1 MGNERSPEVKAR
13 HNKINPKLISVGW
26 DIQDYKTANVHAS
39 KGVAV
44 EYFQMGKAVGE
55 ADYVLFVNGIAV
67 GVVEAK
73 KEGVTLIG
81 KETQT
86 KGYAEGFPENYKH
99 ITLPL
104 PFIYESNGNEVRFT
118 NLWDPKPR
126 SREVFNFHKPETFE
140 EWMKHPKD
148 TLRNRLTKIP
158 CVENKKLR
166 KVQEEAINNLLSSL
180 AKDNPRSLVQMATG
194 SGKTLMAVN
203 LCNELIEK
211 GKAKRILF
219 LVDRFNLG
227 EQTEQEFQNFEV
239 PGDGRKFTELHN
251 VHLLRSN
258 KIKDSD
264 KVCIATIQRVY
275 SMISGKEL
283 DVAEEQK
290 SGFEQN
296 FPSKPVEVKYN
307 ASLPIEEFDF
317 IIVDECHRS
326 IYNLWMQVL
335 DYFDA
340 HLIGLTATPSKTT
353 IGFFKSNLVME
364 YGHEQAVADNINV
377 DFTVYN
383 IRTKISKEG
392 SKIESGEVVI
402 KRDRRTREKRWVVME
417 DEVPYGVTEL
427 DRKVTSRD
435 QIRKIIRTF
444 KEKLFTEI
452 FPGRKHVPKTLIYAK
467 DDNHAEEIVEIIR
480 EEFGEGNEFCQ
491 KITYRTEGIKP
502 EDLIRQFRNS
512 FNPRIAV
519 TVDMIATGT
528 DIKPLEIVFFMR
540 GVKSRNYFEQM
551 KGRGVRVMKNDE
563 FMSVTPDASAKE
575 RFVIVDAVG
584 VCESEELMESRPL
597 EQFGEKKLTFEQ
609 LIKSLQYGK
618 PTKEIV
624 SSLVSRLARLQKKLT
639 EEQSRE
645 IEKITNGKK
654 LKDYAK
660 DFVDAIDEDKILEQA
675 KEEFGAKPT
684 KAEIEDVSIKRMDNS
699 LKSFLSNSKLIERL
713 PEIKKETEIIV
724 DEVSVDVVEE
734 AQYSEIATEKAK
746 DVVSSFKEF
755 IKKNK
760 NELAAI
766 EIFYNKGKLHWDD
779 LKELYERIK
788 APPYVLTPSKLW
800 QAYKQIEEQRV
811 KGRVGDKQIANFI
824 SLLRFEIEK
833 TKELEPYLDTVDKRF
848 AEWLGRQREEGV
860 LFNEEQLKWLRL
872 IKDHIATS
880 VEVLKEDLEDAPFNQ
895 LGGLGKAAKVFGVK
909 LVPLLK
915 ELNERVGG

>member
-1 MGNERSPEVKAR
+1 MPSERTPEVKAR
-13 HNKINPKLISVGW
+13 HNKINPKLISAGW
-26 DIQDYKTANVHAS
+26 DIQDYKTANVQAS

-44 EYFQMGKAVGE
+44 EYFQMGKGVGE

-73 KEGVTLIG
+73 KEGITLIG

-86 KGYAEGFPENYKH
+86 KGYAEGFPENYRH

-104 PFIYESNGNEVRFT
+104 PFIYESNGSEVRFT

-148 TLRNRLTKIP
+148 SLRNRLTKIP
-158 CVENKKLR
+158 CVDNKKLR

-283 DVAEEQK
+283 DVTEEQK
-290 SGFEQN
+290 SGFEQK

-326 IYNLWMQVL
+326 IYNLWKQVL

-340 HLIGLTATPSKTT
+340 HLIGLTATPSKST

-417 DEVPYGVTEL
+417 DEVPYGATEL

-467 DDNHAEEIVEIIR
+467 DDNHAEEIVEIVR

-502 EDLIRQFRNS
+502 EDLIRQFRND

-551 KGRGVRVMKNDE
+551 KGRGVRVMRNDE

-584 VCESEELMESRPL
+584 VCESEELNETRPL
-597 EQFGEKKLTFEQ
+597 EQNPSLSFEKL
-609 LIKSLQYGK
+609 LKSLQYGK
-618 PTKEIV
+618 PTKELV

-639 EEQSRE
+639 EEQSKE
-645 IEKITNGKK
+645 IEKITGGKT

-660 DFVDAIDEDKILEQA
+660 NFIDAIDEDKILLQA

-684 KAEIEDVSIKRMDNS
+684 KAQIEEVSVKRMDGS

-734 AQYSEIATEKAK
+734 AQYSEIATAKAK
-746 DVVSSFKEF
+746 EIVSSFKDF

-760 NELAAI
+760 TELTAI
-766 EIFYNKGKLHWDD
+766 EIFYNKGKLHWTD

-800 QAYKQIEEQRV
+800 QAYRQLEEQKV
-811 KGRVGDKQIANFI
+811 KGRVSDRQIANFI

-860 LFNEEQLKWLRL
+860 EFNEEQLKWLRL

-895 LGGLGKAAKVFGVK
+895 LGGLGKAAKVFGTK
-909 LVPLLK
+909 LTPLLK
-915 ELNERVGG
+915 ELNEKIGG

>member
-1 MGNERSPEVKAR
+1 MPSERTPEVKAR
-13 HNKINPKLISVGW
+13 HSKINPKLISAGW
-26 DIQDYKTANVHAS
+26 NIQDYKTANVHAS

-44 EYFQMGKAVGE
+44 EYFQMGKGVGE

-86 KGYAEGFPENYKH
+86 KGYAEGFPENYRH

-104 PFIYESNGNEVRFT
+104 PFIYESNGNEIRFT

-158 CVENKKLR
+158 CVDNKKLR

-283 DVAEEQK
+283 DVTEEQK
-290 SGFEQN
+290 SGFEQK
-296 FPSKPVEVKYN
+296 FPSKPVDVKYN
-307 ASLPIEEFDF
+307 STLPIEEFDF

-326 IYNLWMQVL
+326 IYNLWKQVL

-340 HLIGLTATPSKTT
+340 HLIGLTATPSKST

-467 DDNHAEEIVEIIR
+467 DDNHAEEIVEIVR

-502 EDLIRQFRNS
+502 EDLIRQFRND

-551 KGRGVRVMKNDE
+551 KGRGVRVMRNDE

-584 VCESEELMESRPL
+584 VCESEELNETRPL
-597 EQFGEKKLTFEQ
+597 EQNPFLSFEKL
-609 LIKSLQYGK
+609 LKSLQYGK
-618 PTKEIV
+618 PTKELI

-639 EEQSRE
+639 EEQSKE
-645 IEKITNGKK
+645 IEKITGGKN
-654 LKDYAK
+654 LKDYARN
-660 DFVDAIDEDKILEQA
+660 FIDAIDEDKILIQA
-675 KEEFGAKPT
+675 KEEFGEKPT
-684 KAEIEDVSIKRMDNS
+684 KTQIEEVSTKRMDNS

-734 AQYSEIATEKAK
+734 AQYSEIATAKAK
-746 DVVSSFKEF
+746 ELVSSFKDF

-760 NELAAI
+760 TELTAI
-766 EIFYNKGKLHWDD
+766 EIFYNKGKLHWTD

-800 QAYKQIEEQRV
+800 QAYRQLEEQKV
-811 KGRVGDKQIANFI
+811 KGRVSDKQIANFI

-860 LFNEEQLKWLRL
+860 EFNEEQLKWLRL

-895 LGGLGKAAKVFGVK
+895 LGGLGKAAKVFGTK
-909 LVPLLK
+909 LTPLLK
-915 ELNERVGG
+915 ELNEKIGG

>member
-1 MGNERSPEVKAR
+1 MVNERTPEIKAR
-13 HNKINPKLISVGW
+13 HNKINPKLIAAGW
-26 DIQDYKTANVHAS
+26 DIQDYRTANVHSS

-44 EYFQMGKAVGE
+44 EYFQMGKGVGE
-55 ADYVLFVNGIAV
+55 ADYILFVNGIAV

-86 KGYAEGFPENYKH
+86 KGYAEGFPENYRH
-99 ITLPL
+99 VTLPL

-126 SREVFNFHKPETFE
+126 SREVFNFHRPETFE
-140 EWMKHPKD
+140 EWIKHPKD

-158 CVENKKLR
+158 CVDNKKLR

-180 AKDNPRSLVQMATG
+180 AKDSPRSLVQMATG

-264 KVCIATIQRVY
+264 KVCIATIQRIY

-283 DVAEEQK
+283 DITEEQK
-290 SGFEQN
+290 SGFEQK

-307 ASLPIEEFDF
+307 KDIPIEEFDF
-317 IIVDECHRS
+317 IIIDECHRS
-326 IYNLWMQVL
+326 IYNLWKQVL

-340 HLIGLTATPSKTT
+340 YLIGLTATPSSST

-383 IRTKISKEG
+383 IRTKISREG
-392 SKIESGEVVI
+392 SKIESGEVII
-402 KRDRRTREKRWVVME
+402 KRDKRTREKRWVVAE
-417 DEVPYGVTEL
+417 DEVPYESTEL

-452 FPGRKHVPKTLIYAK
+452 FPGRHWVPKTLIYAK
-467 DDNHAEEIVEIIR
+467 DDNHAEEIVEIVR

-491 KITYRTEGIKP
+491 KITYRTEGDVDALLRGFKNGP
-502 EDLIRQFRNS
+502 F
-512 FNPRIAV
+512 PRIAV

-540 GVKSRNYFEQM
+540 PVKSRNYFEQM
-551 KGRGVRVMKNDE
+551 KGRGVRVMNNQD
-563 FMSVTPDASAKE
+563 FISITPDASAKE

-584 VCESEELMESRPL
+584 VCESEDLNETRPL
-597 EQFGEKKLTFEQ
+597 EQLGNKVSFEQ
-609 LIKSLQYGK
+609 LIKYLQYGK
-618 PTKEIV
+618 PKKELV

-639 EEQSRE
+639 EEQKNE
-645 IEKITNGKK
+645 IKKITNGKT
-654 LKDYAK
+654 LQDYTK
-660 DFVDAIDEDKILEQA
+660 NFVEAIDEDKIFEQA
-675 KEEFGAKPT
+675 KEEFGAKPN
-684 KAEIEDVSIKRMDNS
+684 KIQLEEVSVKRMNES
-699 LKSFLSNSKLIERL
+699 LKSFLGNSNLLERL
-713 PEIKKETEIIV
+713 PELKKETEIIV
-724 DEVSVDVVEE
+724 DEISLDVVEE
-734 AQYSEIATEKAK
+734 AEYSEIATKKAK
-746 DVVSSFKEF
+746 EIVGSFKEF

-760 NELAAI
+760 TELAAI
-766 EIFYNKGKLHWDD
+766 EIFYNKGKLHWSD

-800 QAYKQIEEQRV
+800 QAYKQIEEQKV
-811 KGRVGDKQIANFI
+811 KGRVTDRQIANFI

-833 TKELEPYLDTVDKRF
+833 TKQLEPYLDTVDKRF
-848 AEWLGRQREEGV
+848 AEWLGRQKEEGV
-860 LFNEEQLKWLRL
+860 EFNEEQLKWLRL

-909 LVPLLK
+909 LTPLLK
-915 ELNERVGG
+915 ELNEKIGG

>member
-13 HNKINPKLISVGW
+13 HNKINPKLISAGW
-26 DIQDYKTANVHAS
+26 DIQDYKTANVNSS

-44 EYFQMGKAVGE
+44 EYFQMGKGVGE
-55 ADYVLFVNGIAV
+55 ADYILFVNRMAV
-67 GVVEAK
+67 GVIEAK

-118 NLWDPKPR
+118 NLWDSKPR

-158 CVENKKLR
+158 CVDNKKLR

-180 AKDNPRSLVQMATG
+180 ARDQPRALVQMATG

-211 GKAKRILF
+211 GKAKRVLF

-251 VHLLRSN
+251 VHLLKSN
-258 KIKDSD
+258 KIKESD

-283 DVAEEQK
+283 DITEEQK
-290 SGFEQN
+290 SGFEQKA
-296 FPSKPVEVKYN
+296 PSKPVEVKYN
-307 ASLPIEEFDF
+307 DSLPIESFDF

-326 IYNLWMQVL
+326 IYNLWKQVL

-340 HLIGLTATPSKTT
+340 HLIGLTATPSKST
-353 IGFFKSNLVME
+353 IAFFNSNLVME

-417 DEVPYGVTEL
+417 DEVPYGSTDL
-427 DRKVTSRD
+427 DRKVTSKD

-480 EEFGEGNEFCQ
+480 QEFGEGNEFCQ

-502 EDLIRQFRNS
+502 EDLIRQFRNDY
-512 FNPRIAV
+512 NPRIAV
-519 TVDMIATGT
+519 TVDMISTGT

-551 KGRGVRVMKNDE
+551 KGRGVRVMDNQS
-563 FMSVTPDASAKE
+563 FISVTPDASAKE

-584 VCESEELMESRPL
+584 VCESDELNETRPL
-597 EQFGEKKLTFEQ
+597 EQTPFLSFEKL
-609 LIKSLQYGK
+609 LKSLQYGK
-618 PTKEIV
+618 PTKELI

-639 EEQSRE
+639 EEQTAE
-645 IEKITNGKK
+645 LKKITNGKT
-654 LKDYAK
+654 LQDYAK
-660 DFVDAIDEDKILEQA
+660 KFIDAIDEDKTLEQA
-675 KEEFGAKPT
+675 KQEFGAKPT
-684 KAEIEDVSIKRMDNS
+684 KAQIEEVSEKRMNES
-699 LKSFLSNSKLIERL
+699 LKDFIGNSNLIERL

-724 DEVSVDVVEE
+724 DEISLDVVEE
-734 AQYSEIATEKAK
+734 AQYSEIATKKAK
-746 DVVSSFKEF
+746 EVVGSFKEF

-760 NELAAI
+760 TELTAI

-788 APPYVLTPSKLW
+788 APPYVLTPSRLW
-800 QAYKQIEEQRV
+800 QAYKQLEEQRV
-811 KGRVGDKQIANFI
+811 KGRVTDKEIANFI
-824 SLLRFEIEK
+824 SLLKFEIEK

-860 LFNEEQLKWLRL
+860 QFSEEQLKWLRL

-880 VEVLKEDLEDAPFNQ
+880 IEILKEDLEDAPFNQ
-895 LGGLGKAAKVFGVK
+895 LGGLGKAAKVFGIK
-909 LVPLLK
+909 LTPLLK
-915 ELNERVGG
+915 ELNEKIGG